1 MDRGDWQVTV
11 HGVAE
16 LDTTEH
22 THRDMHNYLNTISK
36 PSDKLIL
43 LVVCRQVRASLVAQS
58 VKNLPAVQEIRVWS
72 LGWEDPLEKETATHS
87 SILAWKISW
96 TEGCSPWGCKESGM
110 TEQLTLMSRW
120 QRCASPIWSGREADM
135 GVTSHGD
142 SFPVQTPVSD
152 LNLDETGELET
163 LTFLKPVL

>member
-22 THRDMHNYLNTISK
+22 THNDMHNYLNTISK

-58 VKNLPAVQEIRVWS
+58 VKNLPAVQEIRV
-72 LGWEDPLEKETATHS
+72 
-87 SILAWKISW
+87 
-96 TEGCSPWGCKESGM
+96 
-110 TEQLTLMSRW
+110 
-120 QRCASPIWSGREADM
+120 
-135 GVTSHGD
+135 
-142 SFPVQTPVSD
+142 
-152 LNLDETGELET
+152 
-163 LTFLKPVL
+163 